1 MRPDRA
7 VGDLGNTESM
17 SEAPPGSEPF
27 FVLGAQRSGTTM
39 MRLMLNSHRRLAVPH
54 ETVFFT
60 QFYRKLESYGDLGEA
75 ENRCR
80 LLNDIADHPLVKRGK
95 LIFDKEAVLARESTN
110 YGSLIDAIMTAYAE
124 SQGKVRWGDKTPY
137 YTPDIDVLNQI
148 FPQAKFIQV
157 LRDGRDVA
165 LSQRDVGWLSNNSF
179 VLAQDWRWKTTV
191 CHKVG
196 RSLGPGRYLELRYE
210 DLVREP
216 EANLRKA
223 CEFLGEEFDPQML
236 HYHEA
241 AKQVVPAESLQ
252 WHQNSVRPPDASKIF
267 AWKKALPKTD
277 QIIFEEV
284 AGDTLEYF
292 GYERAPINPT
302 LFTKLRKIYYTV
314 VQRW

>member
-1 MRPDRA
+1 MTLDR
-7 VGDLGNTESM
+7 VVDDLGSAGSM
-17 SEAPPGSEPF
+17 SEASAGGEPF

-54 ETVFFT
+54 ETVFVT
-60 QFYRKLESYGDLGEA
+60 QFFRKLESYGDLGKA
-75 ENRCR
+75 ENRRR
-80 LLNDIADHPLVKRGK
+80 LLDDIADHTLVKRGK
-95 LIFDKEAVLARESTN
+95 LIPDKEAVLAQEPSS
-110 YGSLIDAIMTAYAE
+110 YGEFIDAIMTTYAE
-124 SQGKVRWGDKTPY
+124 SHGKARWGDKTPY

-148 FPQAKFIQV
+148 FPRAKFIQV

-165 LSQRDVGWLSNNSF
+165 LSQRDIGWLSNNSF
-179 VLAQDWRWKTTV
+179 ALAQDWSWKTTV

-216 EANLRKA
+216 EASLRKA
-223 CEFLGEEFDPQML
+223 CAFLGEEFDPQML

-267 AWKKALPKTD
+267 AWKNDLPKTD

-292 GYERAPINPT
+292 GYERAPINPSF
-302 LFTKLRKIYYTV
+302 FTKLRKIYYTV